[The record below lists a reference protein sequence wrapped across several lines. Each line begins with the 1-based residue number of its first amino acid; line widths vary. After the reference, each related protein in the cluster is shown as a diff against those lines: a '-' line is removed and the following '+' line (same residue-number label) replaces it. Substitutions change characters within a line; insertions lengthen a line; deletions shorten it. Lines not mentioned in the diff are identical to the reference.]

1 VLVVEDDSR
10 ARAFFEASVQR
21 SPRLFW
27 LGSAGTVQ
35 EALAWLARTATIP
48 DVLLVDLGMPDGTG
62 LDVIRDAVA
71 RFPGCEPL
79 VVSVFGD
86 EENVLASI
94 EAGAVGYIHKDAAPE
109 DIAQTIVE
117 MKAGASP
124 ISPMIARRVLAKYR
138 SLQSAALP
146 GVAAGAGRRGARGG
160 VRGVRPRLA
169 VGARARGAH
178 AHRARLLLCGDRAA
192 QGAERAHGA
201 DAHQEP
207 LRQARGAL
215 QERGGLRSDAAR
227 PAVSPGLTADAGEAG
242 AGVAAGG
249 CGWRRCWS
257 CWACCR
263 PGCARRESPS
273 APSRRNPIELRHGT
287 VTTSVDGVT
296 RTEPVDLSYHWD
308 RRHQGRPGMASFD
321 LPFTLDAAPD
331 TPWGIFIP
339 RVGNV
344 FEVQLNDALLQVYGD
359 LAAATTPTTPRR
371 PSTCRCRGG
380 C

>member
-1 VLVVEDDSR
+1 MLKPMNNEALDDGTPRRWGVLVVEDDSR

-35 EALAWLARTATIP
+35 EAKAWLARTATIP

-138 SLQSAALP
+138 SLQLANIPALGTAPGAAPEVVPEDADRGLLSAREHEVLTLI
-146 GVAAGAGRRGARGG
+146 ARGFSYAEIARLKG
-160 VRGVRPRLA
+160 LSVHTVQTHIKNLYGKLA
-169 VGARARGAH
+169 VH
-178 AHRARLLLCGDRAA
+178 
-192 QGAERAHGA
+192 
-201 DAHQEP
+201 
-207 LRQARGAL
+207 
-215 QERGGLRSDAAR
+215 SK
-227 PAVSPGLTADAGEAG
+227 SEA
-242 AGVAAGG
+242 
-249 CGWRRCWS
+249 
-257 CWACCR
+257 
-263 PGCARRESPS
+263 
-273 APSRRNPIELRHGT
+273 
-287 VTTSVDGVT
+287 
-296 RTEPVDLSYHWD
+296 
-308 RRHQGRPGMASFD
+308 
-321 LPFTLDAAPD
+321 
-331 TPWGIFIP
+331 
-339 RVGNV
+339 V
-344 FEVQLNDALLQVYGD
+344 FEATRLGLLPHPG
-359 LAAATTPTTPRR
+359 
-371 PSTCRCRGG
+371 
-380 C
+380 

>member
-1 VLVVEDDSR
+1 MNTEAPHDAMPRRWGVLVVEDDSR

-35 EALAWLARTATIP
+35 EALAWLARTTTIP

-138 SLQSAALP
+138 SLQSA
-146 GVAAGAGRRGARGG
+146 
-160 VRGVRPRLA
+160 
-169 VGARARGAH
+169 
-178 AHRARLLLCGDRAA
+178 
-192 QGAERAHGA
+192 
-201 DAHQEP
+201 
-207 LRQARGAL
+207 
-215 QERGGLRSDAAR
+215 SI
-227 PAVSPGLTADAGEAG
+227 PGLSGG
-242 AGVAAGG
+242 AGVLSVAGV
-249 CGWRRCWS
+249 
-257 CWACCR
+257 
-263 PGCARRESPS
+263 PGSGA
-273 APSRRNPIELRHGT
+273 G
-287 VTTSVDGVT
+287 
-296 RTEPVDLSYHWD
+296 
-308 RRHQGRPGMASFD
+308 
-321 LPFTLDAAPD
+321 AAPEAASEESD
-331 TPWGIFIP
+331 RGLLSAREHEVLTLIARGFSYAEIARLKGLSVHTVQTHIKNLYGKLA
-339 RVGNV
+339 VHSKSEAV
-344 FEVQLNDALLQVYGD
+344 FEATRLGLLSHPG
-359 LAAATTPTTPRR
+359 
-371 PSTCRCRGG
+371 
-380 C
+380 

>member
-1 VLVVEDDSR
+1 MNTEAQEDATLHRWGVLVVEDDSR

-35 EALAWLARTATIP
+35 EALGWLARTATIP

-138 SLQSAALP
+138 SLQSAAVP
-146 GVAAGAGRRGARGG
+146 GVVVPGVPPEAVSEDADRGLLSGREHEVLTLIARGFSYAEIARLKG
-160 VRGVRPRLA
+160 LSVHTVQTHIKNLYGKLA
-169 VGARARGAH
+169 VH
-178 AHRARLLLCGDRAA
+178 
-192 QGAERAHGA
+192 
-201 DAHQEP
+201 
-207 LRQARGAL
+207 
-215 QERGGLRSDAAR
+215 SK
-227 PAVSPGLTADAGEAG
+227 SEA
-242 AGVAAGG
+242 
-249 CGWRRCWS
+249 
-257 CWACCR
+257 
-263 PGCARRESPS
+263 
-273 APSRRNPIELRHGT
+273 
-287 VTTSVDGVT
+287 
-296 RTEPVDLSYHWD
+296 
-308 RRHQGRPGMASFD
+308 
-321 LPFTLDAAPD
+321 
-331 TPWGIFIP
+331 
-339 RVGNV
+339 V
-344 FEVQLNDALLQVYGD
+344 FEATRLGLLSHPG
-359 LAAATTPTTPRR
+359 
-371 PSTCRCRGG
+371 
-380 C
+380 